1 MRNPQVKRKNSRRRR
16 PVEKRDAAKTLE
28 VLFEISEAVTCTLN
42 LDELYKVIHSALGKI
57 LNADNFYIALHHEK
71 TDSIT
76 FPYHVDEKDDLPGEI
91 FNFSKT
97 ASLTGKVIESQ
108 TPLIFYEQDIIDF
121 ATRQNQKVLGTISKI
136 WLGAPLIIKGRVI
149 GAVAIQN
156 FISSTAYGQK
166 DLDLLNTVSQHIA
179 LAIERKESEKQL
191 LAQQHLLET
200 ILESSPVGICLIE
213 NRVFKW
219 VNAEMVRLFG
229 YDSKQAFTGQSS
241 RMIYA
246 SEQAYKEAGA
256 IVYKGLTQGLRVDFD
271 FDLKRRNG
279 SLFKSHIILT
289 RSSSENNQGN
299 TIATFTDISLRDI
312 AQKEKIEK
320 EKLHGVLEMAGAICH
335 EINQP
340 LQTILGYSALFDQP
354 EAIGAK
360 ELNQIR
366 EQATRIGEITKRLA
380 MITRYKTIPYPG
392 DTKIVD
398 IWGSSS

>member
-1 MRNPQVKRKNSRRRR
+1 
-16 PVEKRDAAKTLE
+16 VEKRDDAKTLE
-28 VLFEISEAVTCTLN
+28 VLFEISEAVTHTRNLN
-42 LDELYKVIHSALGKI
+42 ELYKVIHLSLGKI
-57 LNADNFYIALHHEK
+57 LNADNFYIALHHEE

-76 FPYHVDEKDDLPGEI
+76 FPYHVDEKDEIPGAI

-97 ASLTGKVIESQ
+97 ASLTGKVIQSQ
-108 TPLIFYEQDIIDF
+108 KPMIFFEQDIIDF
-121 ATRQNQKVLGTISKI
+121 ATRQNRKVIGTISKI

-149 GAVAIQN
+149 GAIAIQN
-156 FISSTAYGQK
+156 FISSTAYSQK
-166 DLDLLNTVSQHIA
+166 DLDLLNVVSQHIA

-191 LAQQHLLET
+191 LTQQHLLET
-200 ILESSPVGICLIE
+200 ILESSPVGICLLE

-241 RMIYA
+241 IMIYP
-246 SEQAYKEAGA
+246 SEQAFKDAEA
-256 IVYKGLTQGLRVDFD
+256 IVQKASTQGSRVDFD
-271 FDLKRRNG
+271 FDLKRRDG
-279 SLFKSHIILT
+279 SLFKAHIILT
-289 RSSSENNQGN
+289 RSNPEKNQEN

-320 EKLHGVLEMAGAICH
+320 EKLQGVLEMAGAICH

-340 LQTILGYSALFDQP
+340 LQTILGYSALFDPP
-354 EAIGAK
+354 EAITAK

-366 EQATRIGEITKRLA
+366 EQATRIGEITKRLSR
-380 MITRYKTIPYPG
+380 ITRYKTISYPG
-392 DTKIVD
+392 DMKIVD

>member
-1 MRNPQVKRKNSRRRR
+1 M
-16 PVEKRDAAKTLE
+16 EKRDDAKTLE
-28 VLFEISEAVTCTLN
+28 VLFEISEAVTHTLN
-42 LDELYKVIHSALGKI
+42 LDELYKVIHIALGKI
-57 LNADNFYIALHHEK
+57 LNADNFYIALHHEEK
-71 TDSIT
+71 DSIT
-76 FPYHVDEKDDLPGEI
+76 FPYHVDEKDGNPGEI

-97 ASLTGKVIESQ
+97 ASLTGKVIESR
-108 TPLIFYEQDIIDF
+108 TPLIFFEQDIIDF
-121 ATRQNQKVLGTISKI
+121 ATQQNQNVVGTVSKI
-136 WLGAPLIIKGRVI
+136 WLGAPMIIKNRVI

-156 FISSTAYGQK
+156 FISPAAYDQK
-166 DLDLLNTVSQHIA
+166 DLDLLNAISQHIA

-191 LAQQHLLET
+191 LTQQQLLET
-200 ILESSPVGICLIE
+200 ILESSPVGICLLE

-219 VNAEMVRLFG
+219 VNTEMERLFG
-229 YDSKQAFTGQSS
+229 YDSKQEFTGQSS

-256 IVYKGLTQGLRVDFD
+256 IVQKGVALGPKVDFD

-279 SLFKSHIILT
+279 SLFKAHIILS
-289 RSSSENNQGN
+289 RSNPENNQGN
-299 TIATFTDISLRDI
+299 TIATITDISLRDI

-320 EKLHGVLEMAGAICH
+320 EKLQGVLEMAGAICH

-340 LQTILGYSALFDQP
+340 LQAILGYCALFDLP
-354 EAIGAK
+354 GAITAK

-366 EQATRIGEITKRLA
+366 KQASRIGEITKRLS